1 MRILKSYTYEVI
13 AALALLGLLY
23 IYLADQG
30 ADQGFLPLAKV
41 NFVEL
46 YVFIAVATEA
56 LIASSL
62 RPEMW
67 RVIILNVLAFAI
79 VSVSGWISD
88 SSLRVAGGIA
98 IGTLILRLSIAGVSL
113 RAPIVLVRRLTA
125 GLAGSVFLLETL
137 SAIYSTGEQ
146 IYYDY
151 YFYPKVKEGFI
162 MPTRWRDFVEQAVF
176 FVIAA
181 LVLYLSYRLLKYAF
195 RSKPAVTA

>member
-1 MRILKSYTYEVI
+1 MRTLKTYMYEVI

-30 ADQGFLPLAKV
+30 TDQGFLTRAEV
-41 NFVEL
+41 MVVAL
-46 YVFIAVATEA
+46 YVLIAVATEA
-56 LIASSL
+56 LIVSSL
-62 RPEMW
+62 RPEMS
-67 RVIILNVLAFAI
+67 RVFVLNVLIAAI
-79 VSVSGWISD
+79 VSVSGWMSNA
-88 SSLRVAGGIA
+88 SLRVVGCIA
-98 IGTLILRLSIAGVSL
+98 IGTLILRLSVAGVSL